1 MFDGVVQDAHNR
13 SDFRKA
19 DHFPQAAC
27 MKEMQGDNFEK
38 PSHTRKKEAAGSEHH
53 QALVDT
59 AAATKIEGRSNEK
72 NESQATPKVQ
82 SERANAQDR
91 Q

>member
-38 PSHTRKKEAAGSEHH
+38 PSHTRKKQAAGSENH

-59 AAATKIEGRSNEK
+59 AAAAEVKRGSNK
-72 NESQATPKVQ
+72 
-82 SERANAQDR
+82 
-91 Q
+91 